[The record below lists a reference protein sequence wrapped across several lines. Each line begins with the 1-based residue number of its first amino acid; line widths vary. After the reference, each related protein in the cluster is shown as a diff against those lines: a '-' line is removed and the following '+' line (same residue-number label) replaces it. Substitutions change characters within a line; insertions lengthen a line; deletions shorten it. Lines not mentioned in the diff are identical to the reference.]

1 MDEATPS
8 GLPDPETQPIPTEAP
23 ISPSARSTAGRS
35 VRYAALFAL
44 AALLGTTLFIG
55 GFLAAGGSGASS
67 CTAPS
72 EAFAAFCEAYDE
84 LKAQYVDDLDD
95 DQLVEGA
102 LEGMF
107 QYGVPDPYSGYMSAE
122 EYQNSLGDLSGTF
135 SGIGAELA
143 IENTEDPEDLASCT
157 VMSETCVL
165 VVVAP
170 LEGSPAEEAGIQS
183 GDIVQAV
190 DGESVVGL
198 TIQDAVTRVR
208 GPKGTDVTLT
218 INRDGE
224 VFDLTITRDDIV
236 IVEVSSEML
245 EGHIGYIALHG
256 FSANASEQFDQ
267 HLADLLDAGADQ
279 IVFDLRDNPGGYITA
294 AQEIA
299 SQFIDEGLLFSQES
313 AGDEVVEWEA
323 TGDGRA
329 TDPAIDLVVLI
340 NGGSASASEIVAA
353 ALEETDRA
361 TLIGEPTFG
370 KNTVQIWDELS
381 NGGGV
386 RITISRWF
394 TPNHNSVDPDG
405 VQPDITAAVPD
416 GTPPDE
422 DPVLD
427 QALAYLASVA
437 DAAPSSERP
446 ADDPDADAV
455 AVVGSSVIGWVP
467 ETGLWLARTTC

>member
-1 MDEATPS
+1 
-8 GLPDPETQPIPTEAP
+8 
-23 ISPSARSTAGRS
+23 
-35 VRYAALFAL
+35 
-44 AALLGTTLFIG
+44 
-55 GFLAAGGSGASS
+55 
-67 CTAPS
+67 
-72 EAFAAFCEAYDE
+72 
-84 LKAQYVDDLDD
+84 
-95 DQLVEGA
+95 
-102 LEGMF
+102 MF

-143 IENTEDPEDLASCT
+143 IENTENPDDLEACT
-157 VMSETCVL
+157 AISETCVL
-165 VVVAP
+165 TVVAP

-183 GDIVQAV
+183 GDVVTAV

-198 TIQDAVTRVR
+198 TVQDAVTQVR

-218 INRDGE
+218 IDRDGD

-245 EGHIGYIALHG
+245 EGHVGYIALHG
-256 FSANASEQFDQ
+256 FSANASEQFDEQ
-267 HLADLLDAGADQ
+267 LGNLLDQGADQ

-299 SQFIDEGLLFSQES
+299 SEFIDEGLLFTQES
-313 AGDEVVEWEA
+313 AGDQVVTWEA

-329 TDPAIDLVVLI
+329 TDPDIEVVVLI

-394 TPNHNSVDPDG
+394 TPDHNSVAPDG
-405 VQPDITAAVPD
+405 VQPDITASVPD

-437 DAAPSSERP
+437 DAAASST
-446 ADDPDADAV
+446 PDADAGAV
-455 AVVGSSVIGWVP
+455 ARVGGGVIGWVP
-467 ETGLWLARTTC
+467 SAGLWAARFAC

>member
-143 IENTEDPEDLASCT
+143 IENTEDPDDLASCT

-446 ADDPDADAV
+446 ADEPDADAV

>member
-1 MDEATPS
+1 MDESAPS
-8 GLPDPETQPIPTEAP
+8 GQPEPQSQPVPTAAP
-23 ISPSARSTAGRS
+23 EGPTARSTAGRS
-35 VRYAALFAL
+35 VRYAAVFAL

-55 GFLAAGGSGASS
+55 GYLAAGGGSSS
-67 CTAPS
+67 CAAPS
-72 EAFAAFCEAYDE
+72 EAFAPFCEAYDE
-84 LKAQYVDDLDD
+84 LKAQYVDDIPDE
-95 DQLVEGA
+95 QLVEGA

-143 IENTEDPEDLASCT
+143 MENTENPDDLEACT
-157 VMSETCVL
+157 AMSETCVL
-165 VVVAP
+165 VVIAP
-170 LEGSPAEEAGIQS
+170 LEGSPAEAAGIQS

-190 DGESVVGL
+190 DGESVNGL
-198 TIQDAVTRVR
+198 TVQDAVTKVR

-236 IVEVSSEML
+236 IVEVQSEML
-245 EGHIGYIALHG
+245 EGHVGYIALHG
-256 FSANASEQFDQ
+256 FSANASDQFDQ
-267 HLADLLDAGADQ
+267 QLADLLDQGADQ

-299 SQFIDEGLLFSQES
+299 SEFVDEGLLFTQES
-313 AGDEVVEWEA
+313 AGDEVVDWEA

-329 TDPAIDLVVLI
+329 TDPAIDVVVLI

-353 ALEETDRA
+353 ALLETDRA
-361 TLIGEPTFG
+361 TLVGEPTFG

-394 TPNHNSVDPDG
+394 TPEHNSVAPDG
-405 VQPDITAAVPD
+405 VQPDITATVPD

-427 QALAYLASVA
+427 AALAYLVSVA
-437 DAAPSSERP
+437 DDQAADAPPDPAAAPVAAVG
-446 ADDPDADAV
+446 AD
-455 AVVGSSVIGWVP
+455 VIGWVP
-467 ETGLWLARTTC
+467 SIGLWAARFAC